1 MLSGKDNFLT
11 GTARSTINE
20 PLPYAYIFKEAPPHS
35 AGPGQGLGL
44 GGPGAR
50 VPARALGSLFW
61 WILGWSGVHF
71 GRFCFLLEG
80 LGDPKAALEVPEP
93 AGRGQEGAGS
103 AQGRLRVGWGVD
115 FGPNLGPTWPQ
126 LGSKN

>member
-1 MLSGKDNFLT
+1 M
-11 GTARSTINE
+11 
-20 PLPYAYIFKEAPPHS
+20 YICIYSKRLRPIPP
-35 AGPGQGLGL
+35 GLGRDWGL
-44 GGPGAR
+44 GVQAPG

-71 GRFCFLLEG
+71 GRFCLLLEG

-93 AGRGQEGAGS
+93 AGRGQEGARS